1 MKGNCTKIM
10 YAVGLMALVI
20 QLLLLINNVISGTL
34 YTHEIITSGT
44 KLTFWGFLG
53 TTWYGILGTLLLI
66 AMFVL
71 RLKRGQDIF
80 PELFGVCLW
89 VVQIIS
95 LYSKGM
101 PVHTFLLE
109 YLIGIIGIVILLVAE
124 VFDFIVA
131 KRKKNR

>member
-1 MKGNCTKIM
+1 MKGNYTKIM

-34 YTHEIITSGT
+34 YTQEIITSGT

-53 TTWYGILGTLLLI
+53 TTWYGILGIVLLI

-71 RLKRGQDIF
+71 RLKKGQDIF
-80 PELFGVCLW
+80 LELSSVFLW

-101 PVHTFLLE
+101 PLHSFLLE
-109 YLIGIIGIVILLVAE
+109 YLVGIIGIVILLVTE

-131 KRKKNR
+131 KKKNNR